1 LVEGLVHVRE
11 MDDYYVYDES
21 TYTLRGE
28 QNGKSYRPGDDVT
41 VEVASASIEDR
52 EIDLLFTE

>member
-1 LVEGLVHVRE
+1 VHVRE

-28 QNGKSYRPGDDVT
+28 SNGKTYRPGDNVT
-41 VEVASASIEDR
+41 VEVASASVEDR